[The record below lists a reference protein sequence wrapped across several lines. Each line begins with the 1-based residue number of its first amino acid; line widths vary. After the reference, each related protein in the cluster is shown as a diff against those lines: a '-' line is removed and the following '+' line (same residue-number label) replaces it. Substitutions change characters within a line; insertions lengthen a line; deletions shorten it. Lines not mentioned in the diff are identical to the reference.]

1 MSNPYSPTTTQSI
14 GGAKA
19 PRWWRRF
26 AILNAALIIAPA
38 TVVLFIY
45 LWVKLFGGLVPAATE
60 GGPVLYEH
68 TVWIEV
74 DPWGL
79 AALFLIPNGILL
91 AMFVAWWL
99 RLPKPESEIK
109 DSTEGS

>member
-26 AILNAALIIAPA
+26 AILNAALIIVPA

-60 GGPVLYEH
+60 GDPVLYEH
-68 TVWIEV
+68 TVWVEV

-99 RLPKPESEIK
+99 RLPKHQASVE
-109 DSTEGS
+109 D